1 MTFAL
6 LLGVQWLITHENWQP
21 VFPLMAVL
29 VGSVTVL
36 AFGFPSRVE
45 KPEIKAELTD
55 CTLLQ
60 ALEKARGH
68 SG

>member
-1 MTFAL
+1 
-6 LLGVQWLITHENWQP
+6 
-21 VFPLMAVL
+21 MAAL

-45 KPEIKAELTD
+45 KPEIKAELKD